1 MAAAFIAVGYGLLVA
16 EFGWPGLAAAVVHA
30 AVLLAGLWRRK

>member
-30 AVLLAGLWRRK
+30 AIMVGATWRR